1 MLLKLAFLT
10 VKDGSPLAL
19 PSCPADVM
27 GADAG
32 GCQESEGKGEA
43 GSGNPAAPATGAPGP
58 GSDFQNPH
66 PNYRVKPKLS
76 ECSGVFAEFSCGVI
90 TFYSNLL
97 VQKRIPCPVSIS
109 VPVFRFDQNCSCR
122 TDR

>member
-1 MLLKLAFLT
+1 MGTVGIILGGIASAGSFHSAFSSSTFMLLELAFLI
-10 VKDGSPLAL
+10 VKDGSPLAS

-43 GSGNPAAPATGAPGP
+43 GSGNPAAPATGASGP

-66 PNYRVKPKLS
+66 PNYGVKPRLS
-76 ECSGVFAEFSCGVI
+76 E
-90 TFYSNLL
+90 
-97 VQKRIPCPVSIS
+97 
-109 VPVFRFDQNCSCR
+109 
-122 TDR
+122 